1 MFASAR
7 SDGATPPPH
16 SRLNLLVPAVIA
28 AAGLFSATPPPA
40 LAATP
45 DNFKDATTADYL
57 ALCSTAP
64 GQDNYVAAV
73 HFCEG
78 FASGA
83 YQYYLSLAA
92 KDPAERFV
100 CLPNPPPS
108 RDKVK
113 ADFVAWA
120 KANPSIQNDPPV
132 DSIFRYL
139 GQTYPCSAQ
148 AKR

>member
-1 MFASAR
+1 MTASAR

-16 SRLNLLVPAVIA
+16 SRLSLPVPAVIA
-28 AAGLFSATPPPA
+28 AGALFSAVPPPA
-40 LAATP
+40 LAATLQ
-45 DNFKDATTADYL
+45 NFQDATTADYL

-92 KDPAERFV
+92 RDPAERFV
-100 CLPNPPPS
+100 CLPTPVPS
-108 RDKVK
+108 RDKIK

-120 KANPSIQNDPPV
+120 KANPAVMNDPPV
-132 DSIFRYL
+132 DSLFRYL
-139 GQTYPCSAQ
+139 GQTYPCPASA
-148 AKR
+148 KK

>member
-1 MFASAR
+1 MPAKAR
-7 SDGATPPPH
+7 PTGARPSRSTPG
-16 SRLNLLVPAVIA
+16 LLA
-28 AAGLFSATPPPA
+28 AAVFAAGA
-40 LAATP
+40 LCAVHTLPGQAATLQ
-45 DNFKDATTADYL
+45 NFQGATTADYL

-83 YQYYLSLAA
+83 YQYYQSLAA
-92 KDPAERFV
+92 KDPNERYV
-100 CLPNPPPS
+100 CLPTPVPS
-108 RDKVK
+108 RDKIK

-120 KANPSIQNDPPV
+120 KANPAVMNDPPV

-139 GQTYPCSAQ
+139 GQTYPCSAA
-148 AKR
+148 AKK

>member
-1 MFASAR
+1 MPAIERFYGADPPAR
-7 SDGATPPPH
+7 LRIVALALLVVGAMAAALPPP
-16 SRLNLLVPAVIA
+16 
-28 AAGLFSATPPPA
+28 GK
-40 LAATP
+40 AATLQ
-45 DNFKDATTADYL
+45 NFQDATTADYV
-57 ALCSTAP
+57 ALCSATQ
-64 GQDNYVAAV
+64 GQDNYVAAI

-92 KDPAERFV
+92 KDPTERFV

-148 AKR
+148 AKK